1 MKRILKDIVIIASSS
16 VMGLFMLYIISFACR
31 IINISFT
38 KTATPVAVFV
48 AIAIPLI
55 SVYIKHFSTQ
65 RKKEDMIC
73 YFEGNGYN
81 GIMDD
86 LLGIFKVEEY
96 TILIAL
102 LIVTLLHVS
111 LNSAFGLALFEGI
124 FFLSRFFIFRPLGY
138 LVAYL
143 LYSLIYYSYLAL
155 SRRKLYYSLF

>member
-1 MKRILKDIVIIASSS
+1 MSYDVVVFSS
-16 VMGLFMLYIISFACR
+16 
-31 IINISFT
+31 
-38 KTATPVAVFV
+38 KT
-48 AIAIPLI
+48 
-55 SVYIKHFSTQ
+55 
-65 RKKEDMIC
+65 
-73 YFEGNGYN
+73 GNGYN